1 MNEVRNS
8 RRFAIG
14 IGGCGLQV
22 ICGKFIRRAPDDRPA
37 AEESHLP
44 DGFEGLVRFSRMMVR
59 HAALGDAYE
68 LI

>member
-1 MNEVRNS
+1 MHEVRNS
-8 RRFAIG
+8 RWFAIG

-37 AEESHLP
+37 AEEAHLP
-44 DGFEGLVRFSRMMVR
+44 DGFERLVGFSGMMAR
-59 HAALGDAYE
+59 HAGVGDADE